1 MNTDF
6 YTLHKNIKVFL
17 VLEICFTALILQIQH
32 NIYPNEEKY
41 ILKDSN

>member
-6 YTLHKNIKVFL
+6 HTLYNTIKVFL
-17 VLEICFTALILQIQH
+17 VLQICFSALILQIQH

-41 ILKDSN
+41 ILKDSH